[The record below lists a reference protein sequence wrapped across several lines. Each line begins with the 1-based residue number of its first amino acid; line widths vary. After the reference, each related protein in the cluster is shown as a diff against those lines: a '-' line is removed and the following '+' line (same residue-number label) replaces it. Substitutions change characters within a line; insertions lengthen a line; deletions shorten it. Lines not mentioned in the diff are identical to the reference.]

1 MGAENLA
8 NEAAIT
14 PGAIVR
20 SSLLIPGPSKRTEGR
35 LVHHLG
41 AIDGMRAVSSE
52 SIVTAGSGQR
62 AADSMISQWNSQ
74 KIHKT

>member
-35 LVHHLG
+35 LVHHF
-41 AIDGMRAVSSE
+41 SE
-52 SIVTAGSGQR
+52 SDIWVP
-62 AADSMISQWNSQ
+62 SMECVLFLLNPL
-74 KIHKT
+74 